1 MHQGQHPGIGAQ
13 RIPEKTTRPG
23 IRQALPVSSFW
34 LLAALRQV
42 QAPPGLATGAIEQ
55 VPGVGHQLQ
64 ALLQRHQ
71 GRVGLPGEG
80 ASCALCPLLG
90 RLGLQLLRT
99 QRPPAVAAAWAARA
113 AARQGGWG
121 GGGLLPQG
129 RGWLIK
135 SRKPM

>member
-55 VPGVGHQLQ
+55 VPAVGHQLQ
-64 ALLQRHQ
+64 PILQRKQ
-71 GRVGLPGEG
+71 GRVGLPGQCPG
-80 ASCALCPLLG
+80 AASLDALHS
-90 RLGLQLLRT
+90 RLGLQFFRT
-99 QRPPAVAAAWAARA
+99 QRLPAVAAAGAARA
-113 AARQGGWG
+113 AARQRGWGGWG
-121 GGGLLPQG
+121 LLPA
-129 RGWLIK
+129 RGAAI
-135 SRKPM
+135 SD